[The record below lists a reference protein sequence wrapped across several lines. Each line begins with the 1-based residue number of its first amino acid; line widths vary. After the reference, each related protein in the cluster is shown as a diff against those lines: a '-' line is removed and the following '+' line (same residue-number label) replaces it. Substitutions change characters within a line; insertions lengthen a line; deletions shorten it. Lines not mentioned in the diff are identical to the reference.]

1 MENNTLCNR
10 HSLGVNNHTKMYVTY
25 TRIYGWSDYG
35 GESSYQPGYRLENM
49 MWMTLLVYDYIIPG
63 EKEEIDMNEL
73 SKVVNAQLQQAAE
86 NLVRNRL
93 MSDEFLDFV
102 QENTKPLDTLMAYYK
117 CAIMEVET
125 KFKVLNE
132 QFSLEYDRNPIESIK
147 TRVKSLDGIVRK
159 VRRKNIPLTLSAI
172 EQNINDIAGIRV
184 VCSFPEDIYLLA
196 DCLLQQDDIR
206 LIEQKDYIK
215 HPKEN
220 GYRSL
225 HLIVAVPIFL
235 QNEKREMKVEVQLRT
250 IAMDFW
256 ASLEHKVRYKKNVP
270 ADETERLAQEL
281 SECAQISADLDQR
294 MQNIRTRLADAELQ
308 HPQKQKKDEQIL
320 LDVLGL

>member
-1 MENNTLCNR
+1 MIDKNMNTYVEQAMDTFVR
-10 HSLGVNNHTKMYVTY
+10 HS
-25 TRIYGWSDYG
+25 
-35 GESSYQPGYRLENM
+35 
-49 MWMTLLVYDYIIPG
+49 
-63 EKEEIDMNEL
+63 
-73 SKVVNAQLQQAAE
+73 
-86 NLVRNRL
+86 L

-102 QENTKPLDTLMAYYK
+102 KDNTKPLDFLMAYYR

-147 TRVKSLDGIVRK
+147 TRVKSMDGIIKKVRK
-159 VRRKNIPLTLSAI
+159 KELPLTLEAI
-172 EQNINDIAGIRV
+172 EENINDIAGVRV

-196 DCLLQQDDIR
+196 DCLLRQDDIR
-206 LIEQKDYIK
+206 LVEKKDYIQK
-215 HPKEN
+215 PKES

-256 ASLEHKVRYKKNVP
+256 ASLEHKLRYKKDIP
-270 ADETERLAQEL
+270 ADKAKYLEDEMLA
-281 SECAQISADLDQR
+281 CAQISADLDMR
-294 MQNIRTRLADAELQ
+294 MQNVRDVIAENTT
-308 HPQKQKKDEQIL
+308 PDERPL
-320 LDVLGL
+320 LLKELS

>member
-1 MENNTLCNR
+1 MIDKNMNTYVEQAMDSLVR
-10 HSLGVNNHTKMYVTY
+10 HS
-25 TRIYGWSDYG
+25 
-35 GESSYQPGYRLENM
+35 
-49 MWMTLLVYDYIIPG
+49 
-63 EKEEIDMNEL
+63 
-73 SKVVNAQLQQAAE
+73 
-86 NLVRNRL
+86 L

-102 QENTKPLDTLMAYYK
+102 KDNTKPLDSLMAYYR

-147 TRVKSLDGIVRK
+147 TRVKSMEGIIK
-159 VRRKNIPLTLSAI
+159 KARRKELPLTLEAI
-172 EQNINDIAGIRV
+172 EENINDIAGVRV

-196 DCLLQQDDIR
+196 DCLLRQDDIR
-206 LIEQKDYIK
+206 LIEKKDYIQK
-215 HPKEN
+215 PKES

-270 ADETERLAQEL
+270 LEEA
-281 SECAQISADLDQR
+281 
-294 MQNIRTRLADAELQ
+294 
-308 HPQKQKKDEQIL
+308 
-320 LDVLGL
+320 

>member
-1 MENNTLCNR
+1 MKESEQIVISNTGQ
-10 HSLGVNNHTKMYVTY
+10 SLG
-25 TRIYGWSDYG
+25 
-35 GESSYQPGYRLENM
+35 
-49 MWMTLLVYDYIIPG
+49 
-63 EKEEIDMNEL
+63 
-73 SKVVNAQLQQAAE
+73 
-86 NLVRNRL
+86 NLIQRNL

-102 QENTKPLDTLMAYYK
+102 QKNTLPLDTLMAYYR

-147 TRVKSLDGIVRK
+147 TRVKSIDGIIRK
-159 VRRKNIPLTLSAI
+159 AQKKEIPLSIRSI

-196 DCLLQQDDIR
+196 ECLLRQDDIR
-206 LIEQKDYIK
+206 LIEKKDYIRK
-215 HPKEN
+215 PKPS

-235 QNEKREMKVEVQLRT
+235 QDEKREMKVEVQLRT

-256 ASLEHKVRYKKNVP
+256 ASLEHKVRYKKNIP
-270 ADETERLAQEL
+270 EDEAERLAEEL
-281 SECAQISADLDQR
+281 TECAEISAQLDNR
-294 MQNIRTRLADAELQ
+294 MQNIRNRLISAE
-308 HPQKQKKDEQIL
+308 EMS
-320 LDVLGL
+320 